1 MDIHD
6 ADSEQLKEALKAEA
20 EDRIRKATALSFMIQ
35 TEGWEILLNTF
46 ENMKQDQLDVLSNQ
60 IPGNEKAILAAH
72 SVWYAVVHTLEEVVG
87 AINTAIQ
94 DGEAAKKELDHIN
107 HVPQQDDNWL

>member
-6 ADSEQLKEALKAEA
+6 ADSEQLKEALQAEA
-20 EDRIRKATALSFMIQ
+20 EDRIRKATALLFMTQ

-46 ENMKQDQLDVLSNQ
+46 ENMKTDQLDELSNQ

-72 SVWYAVVHTLEEVVG
+72 AVWYAVVHTLDEIKTAV
-87 AINTAIQ
+87 NTAIQ
-94 DGEAAKKELDHIN
+94 DGEAAKKELDHLKN
-107 HVPQQDDNWL
+107 TPKDD